1 MTAFSPPSHD
11 PSWII
16 RYPKLEKKNLAENNK
31 DNATEMKLKQNQIF
45 NENHLDHCKQFI
57 VNNETVIKS
66 NKSLGT
72 DDGFKC
78 IYKNSL

>member
-16 RYPKLEKKNLAENNK
+16 RYPKIEKKNLTENNNDK
-31 DNATEMKLKQNQIF
+31 AAEMKLKQTQIF
-45 NENHLDHCKQFI
+45 NDNHLDHCKQFI

-66 NKSLGT
+66 KKSLGT

-78 IYKNSL
+78 TFRSSL

>member
-16 RYPKLEKKNLAENNK
+16 RYPKIEKKNLTENNNDK
-31 DNATEMKLKQNQIF
+31 AAEMKLKHIQVF

-78 IYKNSL
+78 TFKSSL

>member
-16 RYPKLEKKNLAENNK
+16 QYPKKERKNLVDNNTEK
-31 DNATEMKLKQNQIF
+31 STEMKFKQTQIF
-45 NENHLDHCKQFI
+45 NENHLDHCKKFI

-78 IYKNSL
+78 V